1 MTNIE
6 IQKYYQNE
14 SRFNGVYARDNSP
27 RHIKDVTYVIIL
39 DEYADAGTH
48 WIALYLKDNK
58 ATYFD
63 SFGFEHLPKEIKNCI
78 KNKNTE
84 ANTYRIPGNNS
95 RMCGYFC
102 TGIVDF
108 MLAGKN
114 LIDYASLFS
123 PYDFRKMT
131 ISFQAILKMIEV
143 PNTHLSNQ
151 TQFRL
156 NKINEIKSYFIAD
169 IQEGEAT
176 SRRLSKY
183 FAAFDC
189 FDKALS
195 IWSS

>member
-1 MTNIE
+1 M
-6 IQKYYQNE
+6 
-14 SRFNGVYARDNSP
+14 
-27 RHIKDVTYVIIL
+27 
-39 DEYADAGTH
+39 
-48 WIALYLKDNK
+48 KDNK

-63 SFGFEHLPKEIKNCI
+63 SFGFEHVPKEIKNCI
-78 KNKNTE
+78 KNKNIE

-102 TGIVDF
+102 TGIIDF

-183 FAAFDC
+183 FAASDF
-189 FDKALS
+189 F
-195 IWSS
+195 

>member
-102 TGIVDF
+102 TGIIDF

-131 ISFQAILKMIEV
+131 ISFQAILKMI
-143 PNTHLSNQ
+143 
-151 TQFRL
+151 
-156 NKINEIKSYFIAD
+156 
-169 IQEGEAT
+169 
-176 SRRLSKY
+176 
-183 FAAFDC
+183 
-189 FDKALS
+189 
-195 IWSS
+195 